1 MYMESVI
8 IKEYNMNLL
17 GIKYQSCLTMKNQD
31 AHAFILNSRAPIL
44 CSVQSWAC
52 LRFLNVEKQ
61 KKFVNVYKE

>member
-1 MYMESVI
+1 
-8 IKEYNMNLL
+8 MNLL